1 MIEKSRWEQFKE
13 KTASS
18 AKITDLLKK
27 ENYTEEELADAR
39 MAVCEECNSLLKIT
53 KQCKEC
59 GCFMVLKTKI
69 KHATCPLGKWN

>member
-59 GCFMVLKTKI
+59 GCVMTLKVKL
-69 KHATCPLGKWN
+69 KEAKCPLGKW